1 LIDAVN
7 AYRLKRDSPATAAMT
22 NSITSLEQYEAANQ
36 RVAELCNFAEET
48 PQAEE
53 LHWVIAD
60 ICAWDEERDD
70 ATGRR

>member
-1 LIDAVN
+1 
-7 AYRLKRDSPATAAMT
+7 MT

-53 LHWVIAD
+53 LHWVIAN
-60 ICAWDEERDD
+60 ICAWDDERDD